1 MGSVIVYYHYSNG
14 IRYAGT
20 HHKILPSRERA
31 RAWIK
36 WMEANMTGFVFDEM
50 Q

>member
-20 HHKILPSRERA
+20 HRKILPSRERA
-31 RAWIK
+31 RAWIR